1 MISTS
6 DFKNGLAFYYNNEPY
21 IITWFQ
27 HHKPGKGVTKMLAKI
42 KNLKNGKNIDVA
54 FNTGERFESVN
65 LERKTMQYLYED
77 GNFAYFM
84 DPISYE
90 QIDIHLENLGEDI
103 KFLKPEQKV
112 TILLIDN
119 FASNVELPKKVT
131 LQVTECV
138 DSVDKG
144 NTTGNVMKE
153 ATLETGLIIKV
164 PGFIKKGEFVNIN
177 TETKEYVERSTN

>member
-21 IITWFQ
+21 IVTWFQ
-27 HHKPGKGVTKMLAKI
+27 HHKPGKGVTKMLAKL

-54 FNTGERFESVN
+54 FSTNEKFEPVN

-84 DPISYE
+84 DPTNYE
-90 QIDIHLENLGEDI
+90 QIAIQLESLEEDI
-103 KFLKPEQKV
+103 KFLKPEQKA
-112 TILLIDN
+112 TILFIDN
-119 FASNVELPKKVT
+119 IASNVELPKKVT
-131 LQVTECV
+131 LQISECV

-144 NTTGNVMKE
+144 NTTGNVLKE

-164 PGFIKKGEFVNIN
+164 PGFIKKGDFVNIN
-177 TETKEYVERSTN
+177 TETKEYTERSTN

>member
-6 DFKNGLAFYYNNEPY
+6 DFKNGLAFYYNEEPY
-21 IITWFQ
+21 IVTWFQ

-54 FNTGERFESVN
+54 FNTGERFEPVN
-65 LERKTMQYLYED
+65 LERRTMQYLYED
-77 GNFAYFM
+77 GNFSYFM
-84 DPISYE
+84 DPTTYE
-90 QIDIHLENLGEDI
+90 QIEISLESLGEDI
-103 KFLKPEQKV
+103 KFLKAEQKV

-119 FASNVELPKKVT
+119 TPSNVEVPKKVT
-131 LQVTECV
+131 LQIIECV
-138 DSVDKG
+138 ESVDRG
-144 NTTGNVMKE
+144 NTTGNIMKE

-177 TETKEYVERSTN
+177 TETKEYVERSIN